1 MTREERIEM
10 INWIER
16 LKTLEG
22 RESFKRT
29 MKCDDKAV
37 DYEIDLAKRVL
48 KEEYEYQDL
57 VRQLNSEYSVR
68 Y

>member
-1 MTREERIEM
+1 MTREERVEM
-10 INWIER
+10 IKWIEK
-16 LKTLEG
+16 LKSFEG

-37 DYEIDLAKRVL
+37 DYEIDLAQRVL

-57 VRQLNSEYSVR
+57 VRQLNEQYGVH
-68 Y
+68 

>member
-1 MTREERIEM
+1 MTGEERVEM
-10 INWIER
+10 IKWIER

-37 DYEIDLAKRVL
+37 DYEIALAQNVL

-57 VRQLNSEYSVR
+57 VRQLNEQYGVR
-68 Y
+68 